1 MPHWK
6 LTLAY
11 DGRPTCD
18 PPAGRQCPRYYDTG
32 LEGVDGIEPVTM
44 DVVFQ
49 VLDDNVART
58 RELLFNAIP
67 AIATERHCRCHEG
80 LAQGP
85 VDSL

>member
-1 MPHWK
+1 MSSLHFK
-6 LTLAY
+6 LILIVLMLLSAPCFGQITIVV
-11 DGRPTCD
+11 D
-18 PPAGRQCPRYYDTG
+18 PDAAQMR
-32 LEGVDGIEPVTM
+32 
-44 DVVFQ
+44 
-49 VLDDNVART
+49 ART